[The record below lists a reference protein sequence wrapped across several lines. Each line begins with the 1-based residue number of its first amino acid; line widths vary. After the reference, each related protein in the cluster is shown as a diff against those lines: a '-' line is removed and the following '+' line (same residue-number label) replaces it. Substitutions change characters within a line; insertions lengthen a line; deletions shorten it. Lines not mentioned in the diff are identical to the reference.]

1 MYRTYFFALML
12 FAMSCTNSTSKV
24 GEDQQSSQQIEYV
37 MNDSLSTDFYT
48 DMKSYVPAEGFIPTA
63 DIAVKIAECVLLE
76 IYGKESIEKEKPFSV
91 NLVNGIWVIEGHIPN
106 GNDSALTFC
115 GQSYVEIRKSNGE
128 INLTITFSYFHI
140 RLSTESQRTII
151 SIRNMPFYYP
161 YSIYQVNRKRFFFL
175 YTFLSI
181 NFQ

>member
-37 MNDSLSTDFYT
+37 MNDSLATDFYT

-128 INLTITFSYFHI
+128 IIKLLHTKKKI
-140 RLSTESQRTII
+140 L
-151 SIRNMPFYYP
+151 
-161 YSIYQVNRKRFFFL
+161 L
-175 YTFLSI
+175 
-181 NFQ
+181 

>member
-1 MYRTYFFALML
+1 
-12 FAMSCTNSTSKV
+12 
-24 GEDQQSSQQIEYV
+24 
-37 MNDSLSTDFYT
+37 
-48 DMKSYVPAEGFIPTA
+48 MKSYVPAEGVIPTA

-128 INLTITFSYFHI
+128 IIKLLHT
-140 RLSTESQRTII
+140 
-151 SIRNMPFYYP
+151 
-161 YSIYQVNRKRFFFL
+161 K
-175 YTFLSI
+175 
-181 NFQ
+181 

>member
-63 DIAVKIAECVLLE
+63 DIAVKIAECVPLE

-128 INLTITFSYFHI
+128 IIKLLHT
-140 RLSTESQRTII
+140 
-151 SIRNMPFYYP
+151 
-161 YSIYQVNRKRFFFL
+161 K
-175 YTFLSI
+175 
-181 NFQ
+181 

>member
-1 MYRTYFFALML
+1 MQKLY
-12 FAMSCTNSTSKV
+12 
-24 GEDQQSSQQIEYV
+24 
-37 MNDSLSTDFYT
+37 
-48 DMKSYVPAEGFIPTA
+48 
-63 DIAVKIAECVLLE
+63 
-76 IYGKESIEKEKPFSV
+76 
-91 NLVNGIWVIEGHIPN
+91 
-106 GNDSALTFC
+106 
-115 GQSYVEIRKSNGE
+115 
-128 INLTITFSYFHI
+128 NLTITFSYFHI

>member
-48 DMKSYVPAEGFIPTA
+48 DMK
-63 DIAVKIAECVLLE
+63 K
-76 IYGKESIEKEKPFSV
+76 KPFSV

-128 INLTITFSYFHI
+128 IIKLLHT
-140 RLSTESQRTII
+140 
-151 SIRNMPFYYP
+151 
-161 YSIYQVNRKRFFFL
+161 K
-175 YTFLSI
+175 
-181 NFQ
+181 

>member
-48 DMKSYVPAEGFIPTA
+48 DMKSYVPGAVVIEAIQCDGGDVVPAEGFIPTA

-128 INLTITFSYFHI
+128 IIKLLHT
-140 RLSTESQRTII
+140 
-151 SIRNMPFYYP
+151 
-161 YSIYQVNRKRFFFL
+161 K
-175 YTFLSI
+175 
-181 NFQ
+181 

>member
-63 DIAVKIAECVLLE
+63 DIEVKI
-76 IYGKESIEKEKPFSV
+76 SIEKEKPFSV

-128 INLTITFSYFHI
+128 IIKLLHT
-140 RLSTESQRTII
+140 
-151 SIRNMPFYYP
+151 
-161 YSIYQVNRKRFFFL
+161 K
-175 YTFLSI
+175 
-181 NFQ
+181 

>member
-1 MYRTYFFALML
+1 MFFFFRLHQIYKSGVL
-12 FAMSCTNSTSKV
+12 FF
-24 GEDQQSSQQIEYV
+24 SSF
-37 MNDSLSTDFYT
+37 S
-48 DMKSYVPAEGFIPTA
+48 EGFIPTA

-128 INLTITFSYFHI
+128 IIKLLHT
-140 RLSTESQRTII
+140 
-151 SIRNMPFYYP
+151 
-161 YSIYQVNRKRFFFL
+161 K
-175 YTFLSI
+175 
-181 NFQ
+181 